1 MISMRPLRVSF
12 VSLASLAFFALGS
25 TGCSVT
31 PDAPGPTC
39 ATDDTVA
46 CNDGTGYS
54 CTGSDEPEDSNSSLI
69 CSSGT
74 DGNAGS
80 TLYCCLHAVSGTT
93 CGPDSTVAGC
103 APGSFGFSCADATEP
118 PNDSYPSLNCSAPTA
133 GNAGSAVYCCTD

>member
-103 APGSFGFSCADATEP
+103 APGSFRVLVRRRDRAAERLVPVAQLQRADGGERR
-118 PNDSYPSLNCSAPTA
+118 L
-133 GNAGSAVYCCTD
+133 GSVLLH